1 MRIASTPEHGGV
13 YPFHMQTGARRE
25 TLLEAIDTPFNSV
38 RVTRTGHRVDMDVA
52 GATFATWHPT
62 YLLTGYS
69 WDAVTAG
76 CLLHPGGTPHS
87 LLMLGLAGGTV
98 ARQLR
103 HLLPASAIIAVE
115 IDPGLVK
122 LARTHMQL
130 DDLEVEILIA
140 DAYDHVAR
148 SDRAYD
154 VVIDDIYLT
163 GPEDVERP
171 KAVKG
176 RTLDRLREVMRPD
189 GVLVANMIT
198 DGPHR
203 RHFEAAREAFA
214 AAFPRVAE
222 IEAPRGYN
230 TILVGGRS
238 LLDPLRLADYTDAFP
253 TRRDRTLWRR
263 LCERVKAD

>member
-1 MRIASTPEHGGV
+1 MGV
-13 YPFHMQTGARRE
+13 GPRHE
-25 TLLEAIDTPFNSV
+25 TLLEASRTPFNTV
-38 RVTRTGHRVDMDVA
+38 RVTRTGRRVDMDVA

-76 CLLHPGGTPHS
+76 CLLHPTGAPQS

-103 HLLPASAIIAVE
+103 HLLPEAAMTAVE

-122 LARTHMQL
+122 LARKHMHL
-130 DDLEVEILIA
+130 DELELEIAIA

-154 VVIDDIYLT
+154 AVIDDIYLT

-176 RTLDRLREVMRPD
+176 RTLDRLREVTRTD

-214 AAFPRVAE
+214 AIFPQVAE

-238 LLDPLRLADYTDAFP
+238 LQDPLRLADYTDAFS

-263 LCERVKAD
+263 LCERVRKSDE